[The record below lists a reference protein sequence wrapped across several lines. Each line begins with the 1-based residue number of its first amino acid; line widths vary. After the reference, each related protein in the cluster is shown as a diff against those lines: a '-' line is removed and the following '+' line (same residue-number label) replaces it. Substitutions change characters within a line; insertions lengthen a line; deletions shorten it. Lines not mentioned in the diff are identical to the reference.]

1 MTFRGVGCAVA
12 ALLTTQPALLAQAAT
27 TLRHR
32 AANFESLP
40 QPPVPNDPLE
50 LVTGDAQPVQ
60 NAAQRAA
67 ATGLLKKAR
76 DASNVRAYAYDL
88 KTTFVSSGASEGTWS
103 LEDTSPSHGV
113 YRWTA
118 QGPSYSVTSLYSHE
132 LLYGNQAAGTM
143 PLRLAQVRA
152 AIFFTYQP
160 FGPYATLRTATG
172 SLNGAEVSCVL
183 LSHSGLNN
191 LPAGPRRWEESEYC
205 MDPKSGLLLRY
216 SPVPG
221 VFVSYDY
228 TNALHFHD
236 KVIPGKF
243 TITIAGQTVAEANT
257 ESVKD
262 PGAMDPSLF
271 QPAGLEKIGVG
282 SLMTRPWK
290 VRTTAMP
297 GSANTQGTLQFVV
310 LDGMV
315 TPDGQMGEVQVVASS
330 NSGLN
335 PSALDQAA
343 AFKGWQTAEDAQPG
357 ATPLSHEVFF
367 TVRFVPPQP

>member
-1 MTFRGVGCAVA
+1 MSFRSVGCAVA
-12 ALLTTQPALLAQAAT
+12 ALLATQPVLLAQAAKT
-27 TLRHR
+27 PRHR
-32 AANFESLP
+32 VANFESLP

-50 LVTGDAQPVQ
+50 LVTADAQPVQ
-60 NAAQRAA
+60 NAEQRAV
-67 ATGLLKKAR
+67 ATGVLKKAR
-76 DASNVRAYAYDL
+76 DASNVRTYAYDL
-88 KTTFVSSGASEGTWS
+88 KTTFVSSGASEGGWS
-103 LEDTSPSHGV
+103 LEDTSPSRGV

-118 QGPSYSVTSLYSHE
+118 QGPSYSATNLYSNE

-152 AIFFTYQP
+152 AIFFAYQE

-191 LPAGPRRWEESEYC
+191 LPSGARRWEESEYC
-205 MDPKSGLLLRY
+205 MDPKSGVLMRY

-228 TNALHFHD
+228 TNAFHFHD
-236 KVIPGKF
+236 KAIPGKF
-243 TITIAGQTVAEANT
+243 TITIAGQTVAEART

-262 PGAMDPSLF
+262 PGAMDPALF

-290 VRTTAMP
+290 IRTTAMS
-297 GSANTQGTLQFVV
+297 GSGNTQGALQFVV

-330 NSGLN
+330 NAALN
-335 PSALDQAA
+335 QSALDKAA
-343 AFKGWQTAEDAQPG
+343 AFRGWQSAEGAQPG

-367 TVRFVPPQP
+367 TVQFVPSEP

>member
-1 MTFRGVGCAVA
+1 MSFRGVGCAVA
-12 ALLTTQPALLAQAAT
+12 ALLATQPALLAQAAKT
-27 TLRHR
+27 PRHR
-32 AANFESLP
+32 VANFESLP
-40 QPPVPNDPLE
+40 QAPVPNDPLE

-60 NAAQRAA
+60 NAEQRAV

-76 DASNVRAYAYDL
+76 DATNVRAYAYDL
-88 KTTFVSSGASEGTWS
+88 KTTFVSSGASEGAWS
-103 LEDTSPSHGV
+103 LEDTSPSRGV

-118 QGPSYSVTSLYSHE
+118 QGPSYSATNLYSNE

-152 AIFFTYQP
+152 AIFFAYQE

-183 LSHSGLNN
+183 VSHSGLNN
-191 LPAGPRRWEESEYC
+191 LPAGARRWEESEYC
-205 MDPKSGLLLRY
+205 MDSKSGVLMRY

-228 TNALHFHD
+228 TNAFHFHD
-236 KVIPGKF
+236 KAIPGKF
-243 TITIAGQTVAEANT
+243 TITIGGQSVAEART

-262 PGAMDPSLF
+262 PGAMDPALF

-290 VRTTAMP
+290 IRTTAS
-297 GSANTQGTLQFVV
+297 GSGNTQGALQFVV

-330 NSGLN
+330 NAALN
-335 PSALDQAA
+335 QSALDKAA
-343 AFKGWQTAEDAQPG
+343 AFRGWQTAEDAQPG

-367 TVRFVPPQP
+367 TVQFVPSEP